1 MFCRSQLIMRWT
13 FKYFFKLKYLFFV
26 MFNLQVNKFNIAI
39 VAVNNLNTNLLN
51 FLALEANHALKAKLG
66 KF

>member
-1 MFCRSQLIMRWT
+1 
-13 FKYFFKLKYLFFV
+13 

-66 KF
+66 KFWIRQVTFKEFNHWSIQNLTHFKSH

>member
-1 MFCRSQLIMRWT
+1 
-13 FKYFFKLKYLFFV
+13 